1 MLSIFV
7 EASCNRYN
15 RDECI
20 DCHVYEPLAD
30 IPKSDW
36 HMTPDQARLMATK
49 IQEIDALNALAQQE
63 INLTGGEAT
72 QNPHIVEI
80 VKIFQSSSPSVCVHT
95 NLEINSKSSKRWLRL
110 VEIVKGGGRADITLY
125 PTAWEKFQKPL
136 LKELITLQNRM
147 IVNVIFENLIHLQE
161 QTQLLTNFFDEEG
174 HDFEHVA
181 KLLQEYNE
189 KVSWL
194 VKNQTECDETI
205 YETHMG
211 GTEAFAHGKNFTLG
225 LSLLP
230 AFKVNTE
237 GKRSMTSIPFPQ
249 NPYIIHCPA
258 ARGSIDIM
266 TVLQT
271 GEMTPCCDV
280 GNLKCQ
286 PKFGN
291 LLTDSPNEIM
301 AKFEESSKV
310 MSTGISK
317 NQANLKSGDQGKW
330 VEEGIPP
337 YCG

>member
-36 HMTPDQARLMATK
+36 HMTPDQARLMASK
-49 IQEIDALNALAQQE
+49 IKQVDTLNSLAQQE

-80 VKIFQSSSPSVCVHT
+80 TKIFQSASPSVCVHT

-110 VEIVKGGGRADITLY
+110 IEIVKGGGRVDITLY

-147 IVNVIFENLIHLQE
+147 IINLIFENLIHLQE
-161 QTQLLTNFFDEEG
+161 QIQLLKEFFSTEDQNFK
-174 HDFEHVA
+174 HVV
-181 KLLQEYNE
+181 KLLQQYNE

-194 VKNQTECDETI
+194 VKNQADCDDKI

-211 GTEAFAHGKNFTLG
+211 GTEAFAHGENFTLG

-230 AFKVNTE
+230 AFRVDTE
-237 GKRSMTSIPFPQ
+237 GKRSMTSVPFPQ

-266 TVLQT
+266 TILQT

-291 LLTDSPNEIM
+291 LLTDSPKEIM
-301 AKFEESSKV
+301 EKFEESSKV
-310 MSTGISK
+310 MAIGISK
-317 NQANLKSGDQGKW
+317 NQENLKNGNLGMLVK
-330 VEEGIPP
+330 EGIPP

>member
-36 HMTPDQARLMATK
+36 HMTPDQARLMASK
-49 IQEIDALNALAQQE
+49 IKQVDTLNSLAQQE

-80 VKIFQSSSPSVCVHT
+80 TKIFQSASPSVCVHT

-110 VEIVKGGGRADITLY
+110 IEIVKGGGRVDITLY

-147 IVNVIFENLIHLQE
+147 IINLIFENLIHLQE
-161 QTQLLTNFFDEEG
+161 QIQLLKEFFSTEEQ
-174 HDFEHVA
+174 DFKHVV
-181 KLLQEYNE
+181 KLLHEYNE

-194 VKNQTECDETI
+194 VKNQAECDDKI
-205 YETHMG
+205 YESHMG
-211 GTEAFAHGKNFTLG
+211 GTEAFAHGGNFTLG

-230 AFKVNTE
+230 AFRVDTE

-266 TVLQT
+266 TILQT

-291 LLTDSPNEIM
+291 LLTDSPKEIM
-301 AKFEESSKV
+301 EKFEESSKV
-310 MSTGISK
+310 MAIGISK
-317 NQANLKSGDQGKW
+317 NQENLKNENLGKL
-330 VEEGIPP
+330 VKEGIPP

>member
-1 MLSIFV
+1 M
-7 EASCNRYN
+7 
-15 RDECI
+15 
-20 DCHVYEPLAD
+20 
-30 IPKSDW
+30 
-36 HMTPDQARLMATK
+36 
-49 IQEIDALNALAQQE
+49 
-63 INLTGGEAT
+63 
-72 QNPHIVEI
+72 
-80 VKIFQSSSPSVCVHT
+80 
-95 NLEINSKSSKRWLRL
+95 
-110 VEIVKGGGRADITLY
+110 Y

-230 AFKVNTE
+230 AFKVDTE
-237 GKRSMTSIPFPQ
+237 GKRSMTSIPFPK

-291 LLTDSPNEIM
+291 LLTDSPSEIM

-310 MSTGISK
+310 MVIGISK
-317 NQANLKSGDQGKW
+317 NQANLQSGKSGKW

>member
-36 HMTPDQARLMATK
+36 HMTPDQARLMASK
-49 IQEIDALNALAQQE
+49 IKQVDTLNSLAQQE

-80 VKIFQSSSPSVCVHT
+80 TKIFQSASPSVCVHT

-110 VEIVKGGGRADITLY
+110 IEIVKGGGRVDITLY

-147 IVNVIFENLIHLQE
+147 IINLIFENLIHLQE
-161 QTQLLTNFFDEEG
+161 QIQLLKDFFSTEEQNFK
-174 HDFEHVA
+174 HVV
-181 KLLQEYNE
+181 KLLQQYNA

-194 VKNQTECDETI
+194 VKNQAECDDKV

-211 GTEAFAHGKNFTLG
+211 GTEAFAHGENFTLG

-230 AFKVNTE
+230 AFRVDTE
-237 GKRSMTSIPFPQ
+237 GMRSMTSIPFPQ

-266 TVLQT
+266 TILQT

-291 LLTDSPNEIM
+291 LITDSPKEIM
-301 AKFEESSKV
+301 EKFEESSKV
-310 MSTGISK
+310 MAIGISK
-317 NQANLKSGDQGKW
+317 NQENLKNGNLGKL
-330 VEEGIPP
+330 VKEGIPP

>member
-1 MLSIFV
+1 
-7 EASCNRYN
+7 
-15 RDECI
+15 
-20 DCHVYEPLAD
+20 
-30 IPKSDW
+30 
-36 HMTPDQARLMATK
+36 MTPNQAKLMAKK
-49 IQEIDALNALAQQE
+49 IQQINTLKALAQQE

-80 VKIFQSSSPSVCVHT
+80 VKIFQSVSPSVCVHT

-110 VEIVKGGGRADITLY
+110 VEIVQGGGRADITLY

-147 IVNVIFENLIHLQE
+147 IANIIFENLIQLQE
-161 QTQLLTNFFDEEG
+161 QTQLLKKFFSEQG
-174 HDFEHVA
+174 YSFEHVE
-181 KLLQEYNE
+181 KLLQEYDE
-189 KVSWL
+189 KISWL
-194 VKNQTECDETI
+194 IKNQPACDEAI

-211 GTEAFAHGKNFTLG
+211 GTEAFAHGKDFTLG

-230 AFKVNTE
+230 AFKVNAE
-237 GKRSMTSIPFPQ
+237 GKRSMESTPFPQ

-310 MSTGISK
+310 MMTGISK
-317 NQANLKSGDQGKW
+317 NQVNLKAGEMGKW

>member
-36 HMTPDQARLMATK
+36 HMTPDQARLMVTK
-49 IQEIDALNALAQQE
+49 IQEIDALNALARQE

-80 VKIFQSSSPSVCVHT
+80 FKIFQSAAPSVCMHT

-110 VEIVKGGGRADITLY
+110 VEIVKEGGRADITLY

-136 LKELITLQNRM
+136 LKELITLQSQM
-147 IVNVIFENLIHLQE
+147 IVNVSFENLVHLQK
-161 QTQLLTNFFDEEG
+161 QTQLLMNFFYGEG
-174 HDFEHVA
+174 PDFGHVV
-181 KLLQEYNE
+181 KLLQVYDE

-194 VKNQTECDETI
+194 IKNQPECDEAI
-205 YETHMG
+205 YTTLMG
-211 GTEAFAHGKNFTLG
+211 DTEAFAHGKKFTLG

-230 AFKVNTE
+230 AFKIDAE
-237 GKRSMTSIPFPQ
+237 GRRSMTSIPFPK

-266 TVLQT
+266 TVRQT

-301 AKFEESSKV
+301 AKFEESSKK
-310 MSTGISK
+310 MLAGISK
-317 NQANLKSGDQGKW
+317 NQENLKSGGSGKW

>member
-36 HMTPDQARLMATK
+36 HMTPDQARLMVTK

-161 QTQLLTNFFDEEG
+161 QTQLLAKFFDEEG

-194 VKNQTECDETI
+194 VKNQAECDETI

-230 AFKVNTE
+230 AFKVDTE
-237 GKRSMTSIPFPQ
+237 GKRSMTSIP
-249 NPYIIHCPA
+249 
-258 ARGSIDIM
+258 
-266 TVLQT
+266 
-271 GEMTPCCDV
+271 
-280 GNLKCQ
+280 
-286 PKFGN
+286 
-291 LLTDSPNEIM
+291 
-301 AKFEESSKV
+301 
-310 MSTGISK
+310 
-317 NQANLKSGDQGKW
+317 
-330 VEEGIPP
+330 
-337 YCG
+337 

>member
-20 DCHVYEPLAD
+20 DCHVFEPLAD

-36 HMTPDQARLMATK
+36 HMTPDQAHLMAEK
-49 IQEIDALNALAQQE
+49 IGQIDVLHALAQQE
-63 INLTGGEAT
+63 VNLTGGEAI
-72 QNPHIVEI
+72 QNPYIVEI
-80 VKIFQSSSPSVCVHT
+80 FEIFQTVTPHVCLHT
-95 NLEINSKSSKRWLRL
+95 NLEMNSKSSKKWLRL
-110 VEIVKGGGRADITLY
+110 VEIVKKGCRADITLY
-125 PTAWEKFQKPL
+125 PTAWEKYQKPL
-136 LKELITLQNRM
+136 LKELCNLQNRM
-147 IVNVIFENLIHLQE
+147 IVNVVFENLTHLKKQIE
-161 QTQLLTNFFDEEG
+161 LLMDFFLEEG
-174 HDFEHVA
+174 SNFDHVA
-181 KLLQEYNE
+181 KLLKVYDE
-189 KVSWL
+189 KISWL
-194 VKNQTECDETI
+194 IKNQPECDDVVYT
-205 YETHMG
+205 THMG
-211 GTEAFAHGKNFTLG
+211 DTEAFAHGESFTMG

-230 AFKVNTE
+230 AFKVSTNGE
-237 GKRSMTSIPFPQ
+237 RSMASIPFPN

-266 TVLQT
+266 TVQQT

-291 LLTDSPNEIM
+291 LLIDSPNEIM
-301 AKFEESSKV
+301 AKFERSRAK
-310 MSTGISK
+310 MSMGISK
-317 NQANLKSGDQGKW
+317 NQANLKSGLSGKW

>member
-30 IPKSDW
+30 IPKSAW
-36 HMTPDQARLMATK
+36 HMTPSQAQLMATK
-49 IQEIDALNALAQQE
+49 IQQIDTLNALAKQE

-80 VKIFQSSSPSVCVHT
+80 VKIFQSVSPSVCVHT
-95 NLEINSKSSKRWLRL
+95 NLEINSKSSMRWLRL
-110 VEIVKGGGRADITLY
+110 VDIVKGGGRADITLY
-125 PTAWEKFQKPL
+125 PTAWEKFQKSL
-136 LKELITLQNRM
+136 LKELISLQNKM
-147 IVNVIFENLIHLQE
+147 IVNIIFENLIQLQE
-161 QTQLLTNFFDEEG
+161 QIQLLNTFFNEAG
-174 HDFEHVA
+174 HNFEHVV

-189 KVSWL
+189 KICWL
-194 VKNQTECDETI
+194 LKNQTECDETI

-211 GTEAFAHGKNFTLG
+211 GTEAFAHGKDFTLG

-291 LLTDSPNEIM
+291 LLTDSPAEIM
-301 AKFEESSKV
+301 AKFQRSSKV
-310 MSTGISK
+310 MMTGISK
-317 NQANLKSGDQGKW
+317 NLANIKNGKPGEW

>member
-15 RDECI
+15 RDECV
-20 DCHVYEPLAD
+20 DCHVFEPLID

-36 HMTPDQARLMATK
+36 HMTPDQANVMAKK
-49 IQEIDALNALAQQE
+49 IREIDVLHALAQQE

-72 QNPHIVEI
+72 QNPHISEI
-80 VKIFQSSSPSVCVHT
+80 VKIFQTVTPSVCLHT
-95 NLEINSKSSKRWLRL
+95 NLEMNSKSSKRWLRL
-110 VEIVKGGGRADITLY
+110 VETVKKGGRADITLY

-136 LKELITLQNRM
+136 LKELLTLQNRM
-147 IVNVIFENLIHLQE
+147 IVNVIFENLIHLQK
-161 QTQLLTNFFDEEG
+161 QTQLLMNFFSEEG
-174 HDFEHVA
+174 PDFDHVV
-181 KLLQEYNE
+181 KLL
-189 KVSWL
+189 KVYDQKVYWL
-194 VKNQTECDETI
+194 IKNQPECDEAI
-205 YETHMG
+205 YTTHMG
-211 GTEAFAHGKNFTLG
+211 DTEAFAYGEKFTLG

-230 AFKVNTE
+230 AFKVDMN
-237 GKRSMTSIPFPQ
+237 GKRSMTSIPFPN

-266 TVLQT
+266 TVQQT

-291 LLTDSPNEIM
+291 LLTDSPDEIM
-301 AKFEESSKV
+301 TKFEESRKK
-310 MSTGISK
+310 MSVGISK
-317 NQANLKSGDQGKW
+317 NQANLKSGLAGKS

>member
-36 HMTPDQARLMATK
+36 HMTPNQAKLMATK
-49 IQEIDALNALAQQE
+49 IQQIDTLSALAQQE

-80 VKIFQSSSPSVCVHT
+80 VKIFQSVSPSVCVHT

-110 VEIVKGGGRADITLY
+110 VEIVQEGARADITLY

-136 LKELITLQNRM
+136 MKELITLQNKM
-147 IVNVIFENLIHLQE
+147 IANIIFEDLIQLQE
-161 QTQLLTNFFDEEG
+161 QTQLLKNFFSKQG
-174 HDFEHVA
+174 QSFEHVE

-189 KVSWL
+189 KISWL
-194 VKNQTECDETI
+194 IKNQPACDETI

-211 GTEAFAHGKNFTLG
+211 GTEAFAHGKDFTLG

-237 GKRSMTSIPFPQ
+237 GKRSMASIPFPQ

-310 MSTGISK
+310 MMSGISK
-317 NQANLKSGDQGKW
+317 NRANLKAGEPGKW

>member
-36 HMTPDQARLMATK
+36 HMTPDQARLMASK
-49 IQEIDALNALAQQE
+49 IKQVDTLNSLAQQE

-80 VKIFQSSSPSVCVHT
+80 TKIFQSASPSVCVHT

-110 VEIVKGGGRADITLY
+110 IEIVKGGGRVDITLY

-161 QTQLLTNFFDEEG
+161 QIQLLKEFFSTEEQ
-174 HDFEHVA
+174 DFKHVV
-181 KLLQEYNE
+181 KLLHEYNE

-194 VKNQTECDETI
+194 VKNQAECDDKI
-205 YETHMG
+205 YESHMG
-211 GTEAFAHGKNFTLG
+211 GTEAFAHGGNFTLG

-230 AFKVNTE
+230 AFRVDTE

-266 TVLQT
+266 TILQT

-291 LLTDSPNEIM
+291 LLTDSPKEIM
-301 AKFEESSKV
+301 EKFEESSKV
-310 MSTGISK
+310 MAIGISK
-317 NQANLKSGDQGKW
+317 NQENLKNENLGKL
-330 VEEGIPP
+330 VKEGIPP

>member
-49 IQEIDALNALAQQE
+49 IQQIDTLNALAQQE

-161 QTQLLTNFFDEEG
+161 QTQLLTKFFDEEG

-194 VKNQTECDETI
+194 VKNQAECDETI

-230 AFKVNTE
+230 AFKVNST
-237 GKRSMTSIPFPQ
+237 K
-249 NPYIIHCPA
+249 
-258 ARGSIDIM
+258 GSD
-266 TVLQT
+266 L
-271 GEMTPCCDV
+271 
-280 GNLKCQ
+280 
-286 PKFGN
+286 
-291 LLTDSPNEIM
+291 
-301 AKFEESSKV
+301 
-310 MSTGISK
+310 
-317 NQANLKSGDQGKW
+317 
-330 VEEGIPP
+330 
-337 YCG
+337 

>member
-20 DCHVYEPLAD
+20 DCHVFEPLNE

-36 HMTPDQARLMATK
+36 HMTTNQARVMAEK
-49 IQEIDALNALAQQE
+49 IKQIDTLNALAKQE

-72 QNPHIVEI
+72 QNPNIVEI
-80 VKIFQSSSPSVCVHT
+80 FKIFQSASPSVCMHT

-110 VEIVKGGGRADITLY
+110 VEIVKGGGRVDITLY
-125 PTAWEKFQKPL
+125 PTAWENFQKPL

-147 IVNVIFENLIHLQE
+147 IINISFENLIHLQK
-161 QTQLLTNFFDEEG
+161 QIQILTSFFSEEG
-174 HDFEHVA
+174 ANFDHIVSF
-181 KLLQEYNE
+181 LQVYSE

-194 VKNQTECDETI
+194 IKNQPECDESI
-205 YETHMG
+205 YTTHLSN
-211 GTEAFAHGKNFTLG
+211 TEAFAYGEKFTLG
-225 LSLLP
+225 ISLLP
-230 AFKVNTE
+230 AFKVDTE
-237 GKRSMTSIPFPQ
+237 GKRSMASIPFPK

-266 TVLQT
+266 TVRQT

-291 LLTDSPNEIM
+291 LLTDSPNEIK
-301 AKFEESSKV
+301 AKFEESSKI
-310 MSTGISK
+310 MFAGISK
-317 NQANLKSGDQGKW
+317 NQENLKSGRSGKW